1 MQCNSKLCY
10 IFIFLRQY
18 SKIIYFISEIV
29 TVTGLLGLYYVTMSS
44 INKTNCGRRKG
55 LTEPRRKVKC
65 PVSEC
70 EYTGRI
76 DNTKAHLRSLIV
88 WSNRY
93 EGEAAEQDETRY
105 HFEDILKDKD
115 LLDSQ
120 DFYKHV
126 MQERGSRKYGMKTIV
141 ETLANDDLKCFYGM
155 NSHSALGD
163 AETLCLLSHSKSL
176 GARFNSW
183 VVGFQ
188 SLVGSSPIPMVKRKT
203 QSVQ

>member
-1 MQCNSKLCY
+1 M
-10 IFIFLRQY
+10 R
-18 SKIIYFISEIV
+18 E
-29 TVTGLLGLYYVTMSS
+29 G
-44 INKTNCGRRKG
+44 NCGRRKG
-55 LTEPRRKVKC
+55 LSDPRRRVKC

-70 EYTGRI
+70 EFTGRI
-76 DNTKAHLRSLIV
+76 DNAKAHLRSFIV
-88 WSNRY
+88 WSIKH

-126 MQERGSRKYGMKTIV
+126 MQVRGSRKYGMKTIV

-155 NSHSALGD
+155 NRHSALGD

-176 GARFNSW
+176 GARFSSW

-188 SLVGSSPIPMVKRKT
+188 SLVGPSPIPMVKRRT
-203 QSVQ
+203 QSVQRFIPG

>member
-29 TVTGLLGLYYVTMSS
+29 TVTGLL
-44 INKTNCGRRKG
+44 
-55 LTEPRRKVKC
+55 
-65 PVSEC
+65 
-70 EYTGRI
+70 
-76 DNTKAHLRSLIV
+76 
-88 WSNRY
+88 
-93 EGEAAEQDETRY
+93 
-105 HFEDILKDKD
+105 D

-126 MQERGSRKYGMKTIV
+126 MQERGLKKYGMKTIV

-176 GARFNSW
+176 GARFSSW

-188 SLVGSSPIPMVKRKT
+188 SLVGPSPIPIVKR
-203 QSVQ
+203 

>member
-93 EGEAAEQDETRY
+93 EGEAAEQDETSYSIASKESKKHTSWFRRY
-105 HFEDILKDKD
+105 GFT
-115 LLDSQ
+115 
-120 DFYKHV
+120 
-126 MQERGSRKYGMKTIV
+126 KTKQSIFSSSLSLY
-141 ETLANDDLKCFYGM
+141 T
-155 NSHSALGD
+155 
-163 AETLCLLSHSKSL
+163 LLSLYKGSLQKKEIKVKSDFSHPL
-176 GARFNSW
+176 DLF
-183 VVGFQ
+183 
-188 SLVGSSPIPMVKRKT
+188 LKKRLFAPWKAENT
-203 QSVQ
+203 KNC

>member
-29 TVTGLLGLYYVTMSS
+29 TVTGLL
-44 INKTNCGRRKG
+44 
-55 LTEPRRKVKC
+55 
-65 PVSEC
+65 
-70 EYTGRI
+70 
-76 DNTKAHLRSLIV
+76 
-88 WSNRY
+88 
-93 EGEAAEQDETRY
+93 
-105 HFEDILKDKD
+105 D

-126 MQERGSRKYGMKTIV
+126 MQERGLKKYGMKTIV

-155 NSHSALGD
+155 NRHSALGD

-176 GARFNSW
+176 GARFSSW

-188 SLVGSSPIPMVKRKT
+188 SLVGPSPIPMVKRRT
-203 QSVQ
+203 QSVQRFIPG

>member
-93 EGEAAEQDETRY
+93 EGEAAEQDETSYSIASKESKKHTLWFRRY
-105 HFEDILKDKD
+105 
-115 LLDSQ
+115 
-120 DFYKHV
+120 
-126 MQERGSRKYGMKTIV
+126 
-141 ETLANDDLKCFYGM
+141 
-155 NSHSALGD
+155 
-163 AETLCLLSHSKSL
+163 
-176 GARFNSW
+176 
-183 VVGFQ
+183 GFT
-188 SLVGSSPIPMVKRKT
+188 KN
-203 QSVQ
+203 

>member
-76 DNTKAHLRSLIV
+76 DNAKAHLWSLIV
-88 WSNRY
+88 W
-93 EGEAAEQDETRY
+93 
-105 HFEDILKDKD
+105 
-115 LLDSQ
+115 
-120 DFYKHV
+120 
-126 MQERGSRKYGMKTIV
+126 
-141 ETLANDDLKCFYGM
+141 TLANDDLKFFYGM
-155 NSHSALGD
+155 NRHSALGD
-163 AETLCLLSHSKSL
+163 AETLCLLSHSKSF
-176 GARFNSW
+176 GARFSSW

-188 SLVGSSPIPMVKRKT
+188 SLVGPSPIPMVKRRT
-203 QSVQ
+203 QSVQRFIPG

>member
-55 LTEPRRKVKC
+55 LAEPRRRVKC

-76 DNTKAHLRSLIV
+76 DNAKAHLRSLIV
-88 WSNRY
+88 W
-93 EGEAAEQDETRY
+93 
-105 HFEDILKDKD
+105 
-115 LLDSQ
+115 
-120 DFYKHV
+120 
-126 MQERGSRKYGMKTIV
+126 
-141 ETLANDDLKCFYGM
+141 TLANDDLKCFYGM
-155 NSHSALGD
+155 NRHSALGD

-176 GARFNSW
+176 GARFSSW

-188 SLVGSSPIPMVKRKT
+188 SLVGPSPIPMVKRRT
-203 QSVQ
+203 QSVQRFIPG